1 MQYPRAMFDQV
12 TLRAKKRFEGYN
24 SVLKHF
30 EKEQFPHFVILSGLK
45 KAELVLKEYEKKF
58 YKQ

>member
-1 MQYPRAMFDQV
+1 MFDQV